1 MSDMSF
7 VVGPSPSGDMM
18 KDSVISILRGSF
30 MEFPLCK
37 LEEKRQH
44 MFDHS
49 LIFAVGI
56 FFSSMFLSVAGPK
69 GNKCVYIYN
78 III

>member
-1 MSDMSF
+1 
-7 VVGPSPSGDMM
+7 
-18 KDSVISILRGSF
+18 
-30 MEFPLCK
+30 MEFHLCK

-44 MFDHS
+44 MFDHR

-69 GNKCVYIYN
+69 GNK
-78 III
+78 

>member
-1 MSDMSF
+1 
-7 VVGPSPSGDMM
+7 
-18 KDSVISILRGSF
+18 

-44 MFDHS
+44 MFDHR

-69 GNKCVYIYN
+69 GNKYIY
-78 III
+78 I